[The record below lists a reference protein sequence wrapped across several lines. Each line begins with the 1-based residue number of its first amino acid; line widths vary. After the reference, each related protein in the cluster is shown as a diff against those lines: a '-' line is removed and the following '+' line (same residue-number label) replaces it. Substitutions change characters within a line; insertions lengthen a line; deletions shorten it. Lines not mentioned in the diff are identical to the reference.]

1 MSQSLSD
8 ADHVVRLTI
17 TGDPDDSGS
26 VQDGV
31 FEFASGDEQ
40 TPLTATEELR
50 TETRAFG
57 GTPLTIFSDITGI
70 DLGTENKDIA
80 LDFGN
85 STFATTLSGIVT
97 ADQRKPDGTQCQWGD
112 TGDDSEL
119 TATDATG
126 AHPAYKMTVLGEWLK
141 NTRQSS
147 VNELLGQ
154 EGGGPATVEYLSRRE
169 GGVHD
174 PMEVV
179 LESPSVTLSGGSPTV
194 ADLDMT
200 VVEVANLE
208 NPIDALANDG
218 R

>member
-8 ADHVVRLTI
+8 ADRVARITI
-17 TGDPDDSGS
+17 TGDPDDSGT
-26 VQDGV
+26 VRDGV
-31 FEFASGDEQ
+31 FEFTTGDDQ

-57 GTPLTIFSDITGI
+57 GTLLTLFSDITGT

-80 LDFGN
+80 LDFGS

-97 ADQRKPDGTQCQWGD
+97 ADQRKPDGTRCRWGD
-112 TGDDSEL
+112 TGDHTTL

-126 AHPAYKMTVLGEWLK
+126 AHPAYKLTTFQEWIK

-147 VNELLGQ
+147 LNELLGDT
-154 EGGGPATVEYLSRRE
+154 GSGPATVEYLSRRS

-174 PMEVV
+174 PLEVV
-179 LESPSVTLSGGSPTV
+179 LESPSVTYSGGSPTM
-194 ADLDMT
+194 ADIDIT
-200 VVEVANLE
+200 VVEVASLDTA
-208 NPIDALANDG
+208 IDALANDG